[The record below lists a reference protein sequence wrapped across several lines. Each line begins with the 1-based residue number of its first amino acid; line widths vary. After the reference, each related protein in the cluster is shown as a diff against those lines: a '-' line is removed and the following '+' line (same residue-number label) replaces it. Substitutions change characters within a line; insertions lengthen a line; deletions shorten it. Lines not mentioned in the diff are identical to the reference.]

1 MSKMIWFGI
10 FKPSKML
17 TFYIIYVVSRCE
29 HLIWQCHINWS
40 VCMLI
45 LLGNSIINSQTAS
58 IFTLILDSLCAKL
71 SGRKWLVCFYYFI
84 VACHI
89 SIRFCYYVYIYCR
102 VFQLKRYYIRKR
114 NTLEKFTCV
123 SLFVMRSSP
132 LNERSWSW
140 PSMQLLNGLVFFS
153 LVNLKWT

>member
-71 SGRKWLVCFYYFI
+71 SGPNGWFVFITLLLLVTSQLDFVIIMY
-84 VACHI
+84 I
-89 SIRFCYYVYIYCR
+89 SIAESFNWNVITCE
-102 VFQLKRYYIRKR
+102 
-114 NTLEKFTCV
+114 NETLWKNSHAFHCLWWEV
-123 SLFVMRSSP
+123 ARWMNVH
-132 LNERSWSW
+132 
-140 PSMQLLNGLVFFS
+140 GLGHQCNCWTDWFFS
-153 LVNLKWT
+153 LS